1 MNMQKNRRG
10 CAKWRNSM
18 SNASAAKFRRHID
31 NKTHRALVSRDKVVL
46 VNKSTADSIDF
57 IVTSDEQRE
66 CLLDV
71 IFNRD

>member
-1 MNMQKNRRG
+1 
-10 CAKWRNSM
+10 M